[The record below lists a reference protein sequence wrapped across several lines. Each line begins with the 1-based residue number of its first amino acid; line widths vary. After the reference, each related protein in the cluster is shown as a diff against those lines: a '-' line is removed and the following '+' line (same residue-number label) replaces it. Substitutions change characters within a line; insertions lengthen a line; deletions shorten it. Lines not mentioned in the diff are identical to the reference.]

1 MSAPIDLCERVLDRV
16 DPGVEAEVTVT
27 TGTDALTRFA
37 TGFIHQNVADAVR
50 RIHLRVAV
58 DGRVAEAD
66 TTVADGQALDDL
78 VRSALDAA
86 ALQPVDPG
94 WPGLAPPAEAPRV
107 DHWDD
112 ATATA
117 APNERAERVGNFVG
131 AADGLE
137 TAGFCSTE
145 GIAVAFAN
153 SAGQRLTGRTTSAQ
167 LDGIAR
173 TDTSDG
179 SGRTASVRLADLD
192 GTAVGA
198 EAAQRAHDAEGATD
212 LEPGSYEVVLS
223 PSCVVNLL
231 SFLAIYGFNG
241 RAVEEGRSFVRLGET
256 QFDSAI
262 SVVDD
267 ITHPMAVGVGFDA
280 EGTPK
285 SRVDLVQGGVTT
297 SIVHDRRTAKALG
310 GQSTGHAVPGA
321 GAFGA
326 LPANLVLEPGSQSA
340 EQLLAGVGRGLL
352 VTDFWYTRVLDPRT
366 IVVTGLTR
374 NGVWLIENGEIV
386 RPVTNL
392 RFTQSFVDALAPGAV
407 RGIGSDLTL
416 VGGATFG
423 FGAYAVPSLHLAAWN
438 FTGGAKG

>member
-1 MSAPIDLCERVLDRV
+1 
-16 DPGVEAEVTVT
+16 
-27 TGTDALTRFA
+27 
-37 TGFIHQNVADAVR
+37 
-50 RIHLRVAV
+50 
-58 DGRVAEAD
+58 
-66 TTVADGQALDDL
+66 
-78 VRSALDAA
+78 
-86 ALQPVDPG
+86 
-94 WPGLAPPAEAPRV
+94 
-107 DHWDD
+107 
-112 ATATA
+112 
-117 APNERAERVGNFVG
+117 VG

-145 GIAVAFAN
+145 GIEVAFAN

-192 GTAVGA
+192 GTVVGA
-198 EAAQRAHDAEGATD
+198 EAAQRAHDAAGATD
-212 LEPGSYEVVLS
+212 LEPGTYEVVLS
-223 PSCVVNLL
+223 PSCVVNVL

-241 RAVEEGRSFVRLGET
+241 RAVEEGRSFVRLGES

-262 SVVDD
+262 SVADD
-267 ITHPMAVGVGFDA
+267 VAHPMAVGVGFDA

-310 GQSTGHAVPGA
+310 SQSTGHAVPGA

-326 LPANLVLEPGSQSA
+326 LPANLVLEPGGPSA

-374 NGVWLIENGEIV
+374 NGVWLIEDGEIV

-392 RFTQSFVDALAPGAV
+392 RFTQSFVEALGPGRVEA
-407 RGIGSDLTL
+407 
-416 VGGATFG
+416 VGGRARFADCEWGPGLVHTP
-423 FGAYAVPSLHLAAWN
+423 ALRLSAWR
-438 FTGGAKG
+438 FTGGAAG